1 MNPVRVLIADDE
13 PLARERIRTL
23 LSRFTQATIVGEARD
38 GNETLEMIRDLRP
51 SLVFLDVQMPE
62 MDGFAVLEKL
72 DSTSVPAV
80 IFVTAY
86 DAFALRAFEVH
97 AIDYLLKPF
106 TRARFTRAMEH
117 SLRRLG
123 QANGSAGIEPGLL
136 SLLESIRLERKA
148 QGRIAIRSEQGV
160 YFVRISEID
169 WLEAFGN
176 YVKIHVGSQEHLL
189 RDSLKCFEERLD
201 PNRFLRVHRSAVVNL
216 DSIDRLEPWFHGEY
230 SVFLRDGTKLTSS
243 RTYSERLRSL
253 IR

>member
-1 MNPVRVLIADDE
+1 MNPVRAVIADDE

-23 LSRFTQATIVGEARD
+23 LSRFTQVTVVGEARD
-38 GNETLEMIRDLRP
+38 GNETLEMIRGLRP

-72 DSTSVPAV
+72 DSASAPAI

-117 SLRRLG
+117 TLQRLG
-123 QANGSAGIEPGLL
+123 QGNDTGIEPGLL
-136 SLLESIRLERKA
+136 SLLESIRFERKA

-176 YVKIHVGSQEHLL
+176 YVKVHVGSQEHLL

-216 DSIDRLEPWFHGEY
+216 DSIERLEPWFHGEY

>member
-1 MNPVRVLIADDE
+1 MNPVRAVIADDE

-23 LSRFTQATIVGEARD
+23 LSRFTQVTVVGEARD
-38 GNETLEMIRDLRP
+38 GNETLEMIRGLRP

-72 DSTSVPAV
+72 DSASAPAI

-136 SLLESIRLERKA
+136 SLLESIRSERKA

-216 DSIDRLEPWFHGEY
+216 DSIERLEPWFHGEY

>member
-23 LSRFTQATIVGEARD
+23 LSRFAQVTVAGEARD
-38 GNETLEMIRDLRP
+38 GSETLEMIRDLGP

-72 DSTSVPAV
+72 DSTSAPAV

-123 QANGSAGIEPGLL
+123 QTNGSAGIEPGLL
-136 SLLESIRLERKA
+136 SLLESIRSERKA

-189 RDSLKCFEERLD
+189 RDSLKCIEERLD

-216 DSIDRLEPWFHGEY
+216 DSIERLEPWFHGEY

>member
-1 MNPVRVLIADDE
+1 MNPVRAVIADDE

-23 LSRFTQATIVGEARD
+23 LSRFTQVTVVGEARD
-38 GNETLEMIRDLRP
+38 GNETLEMIRGLRP

-72 DSTSVPAV
+72 DSASAPAI

-117 SLRRLG
+117 TLQRLG
-123 QANGSAGIEPGLL
+123 QGSGTGIEPGLL
-136 SLLESIRLERKA
+136 SLLESIRFERKA

-176 YVKIHVGSQEHLL
+176 YVKVHVGSQEHLL

-216 DSIDRLEPWFHGEY
+216 DSIERLEPWFHGEY

>member
-1 MNPVRVLIADDE
+1 MNPVRALIADDE

-23 LSRFTQATIVGEARD
+23 LSRFSQVTIVGEARD
-38 GNETLEMIRDLRP
+38 GNETLEMIRDLQP

-72 DSTSVPAV
+72 DSTSAPAV

-123 QANGSAGIEPGLL
+123 QGNGGVGIEPGLL
-136 SLLESIRLERKA
+136 SLLESIRSERKA

-160 YFVRISEID
+160 YFVRISDID

-189 RDSLKCFEERLD
+189 RDSLKCLEERLD

-216 DSIDRLEPWFHGEY
+216 DSIERLEPWFHGEY
-230 SVFLRDGTKLTSS
+230 SVCLRDGTKLTSS